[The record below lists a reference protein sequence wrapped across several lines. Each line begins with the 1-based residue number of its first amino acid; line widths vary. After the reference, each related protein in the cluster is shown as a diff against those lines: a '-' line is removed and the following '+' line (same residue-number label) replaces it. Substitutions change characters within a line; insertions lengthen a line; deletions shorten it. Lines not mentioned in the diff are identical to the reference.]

1 MYILSGSLTSFV
13 CAPNSAYP
21 RPRSVLQRLAERS
34 PHLSCTVGNTVRT
47 WHRRDWTAPDDW
59 QRPPPRHWLS
69 FRPRLSGDPPP
80 PPPAPPRSRTHKTS
94 RGARRG
100 APDPTHGEGERPRW
114 LRAGLP
120 GCGVGSEGPRCSFC
134 RVCCRGR
141 CRWLKALPAEGSQRF
156 PKKKTAGGGEEE
168 KEGGFLSFRKELRAQ
183 RRGGTRRTGWRRM
196 GSPCPEPAA
205 PPGPPYPS
213 GGL

>member
-1 MYILSGSLTSFV
+1 MLKGGSIRTRPGPSTLAVVIFFPLPAFKNMYILSGSLTSFV

-59 QRPPPRHWLS
+59 QRPPPRHWLP

-80 PPPAPPRSRTHKTS
+80 PPPAPPRSRTRKTS

-100 APDPTHGEGERPRW
+100 AP
-114 LRAGLP
+114 
-120 GCGVGSEGPRCSFC
+120 GPHARGGGASA
-134 RVCCRGR
+134 VARGR
-141 CRWLKALPAEGSQRF
+141 AFRVRGGLRRAAVFLLPRALSRPMPVTEGA
-156 PKKKTAGGGEEE
+156 AGGRQPT
-168 KEGGFLSFRKELRAQ
+168 FS
-183 RRGGTRRTGWRRM
+183 
-196 GSPCPEPAA
+196 
-205 PPGPPYPS
+205 
-213 GGL
+213 